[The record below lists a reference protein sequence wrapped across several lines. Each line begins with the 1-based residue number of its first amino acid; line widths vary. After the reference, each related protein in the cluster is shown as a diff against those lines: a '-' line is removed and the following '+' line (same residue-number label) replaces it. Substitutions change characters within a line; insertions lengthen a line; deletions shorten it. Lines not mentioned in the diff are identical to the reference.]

1 MKMIKNKKILRVIK
15 TVLIGTLIIF
25 GISFTTYEITNTK
38 KENEKLKVQIE
49 QLEKENHDVKYNN
62 WYLMEE
68 NARIN
73 MINQDMWELYYSMV
87 TEYNGE
93 YEYYE

>member
-1 MKMIKNKKILRVIK
+1 MKKVFNKKSLKVLGLLILLISVVIMLCF
-15 TVLIGTLIIF
+15 V
-25 GISFTTYEITNTK
+25 ISSN
-38 KENEKLKVQIE
+38 KENEKLKNQIA
-49 QLEKENHDVKYNN
+49 QLEKENYDIKYNN

-73 MINQDMWELYYSMV
+73 MINQEVWGLYYNMV

>member
-1 MKMIKNKKILRVIK
+1 MFGLLILLISVVVMLCFVI
-15 TVLIGTLIIF
+15 
-25 GISFTTYEITNTK
+25 SSN
-38 KENEKLKVQIE
+38 KENEKLKNQIA
-49 QLEKENHDVKYNN
+49 QLEKENYDIKYNN

>member
-1 MKMIKNKKILRVIK
+1 MKKVFNKKNLKVFELLILLISVVVMLCFVI
-15 TVLIGTLIIF
+15 
-25 GISFTTYEITNTK
+25 SSN
-38 KENEKLKVQIE
+38 KENEKLKNQIAE
-49 QLEKENHDVKYNN
+49 LEKENYDIKYNN

>member
-1 MKMIKNKKILRVIK
+1 MKKIFNKKNLK
-15 TVLIGTLIIF
+15 WLGVLILIIST
-25 GISFTTYEITNTK
+25 IVMLCLVINTN
-38 KENEKLKVQIE
+38 KENEKLKVQIT

>member
-1 MKMIKNKKILRVIK
+1 MKKIFSKKNLKVFGLLILLISVVVMLCFVI
-15 TVLIGTLIIF
+15 
-25 GISFTTYEITNTK
+25 SSN
-38 KENEKLKVQIE
+38 KENEKLKNQIA
-49 QLEKENHDVKYNN
+49 QLEKENYDIKYNN

>member
-1 MKMIKNKKILRVIK
+1 MKKFFNKKNLNWLG
-15 TVLIGTLIIF
+15 VLILII
-25 GISFTTYEITNTK
+25 STITMLCLVINTN
-38 KENEKLKVQIE
+38 KENEKLKVQIA
-49 QLEKENHDVKYNN
+49 QLKKENYDVKYNN

>member
-1 MKMIKNKKILRVIK
+1 MQKVFNRKNLKVFGLLILLISVVVMLCFVI
-15 TVLIGTLIIF
+15 
-25 GISFTTYEITNTK
+25 SSN
-38 KENEKLKVQIE
+38 KENEKLKNQIA
-49 QLEKENHDVKYNN
+49 QLEKENYDIKYNN

>member
-1 MKMIKNKKILRVIK
+1 MKKVFNKKNLKVFGLLILLISVVVMLCLVI
-15 TVLIGTLIIF
+15 
-25 GISFTTYEITNTK
+25 SSN
-38 KENEKLKVQIE
+38 KENEKLKNQIA
-49 QLEKENHDVKYNN
+49 QLEKENYDIKYNN

>member
-1 MKMIKNKKILRVIK
+1 MLC
-15 TVLIGTLIIF
+15 F
-25 GISFTTYEITNTK
+25 DISSN
-38 KENEKLKVQIE
+38 KENEKLKNQIAE
-49 QLEKENHDVKYNN
+49 LEKENYDIKYNN

>member
-1 MKMIKNKKILRVIK
+1 MKKVFNKKNLK
-15 TVLIGTLIIF
+15 WLGVLILIIST
-25 GISFTTYEITNTK
+25 IIMLCLVINTN
-38 KENEKLKVQIE
+38 KENEKLKVQIA
-49 QLEKENHDVKYNN
+49 QLEKENYDVKYNN

>member
-1 MKMIKNKKILRVIK
+1 MKKVFNKKNLKVFGLLILLISVVVMSCFVI
-15 TVLIGTLIIF
+15 
-25 GISFTTYEITNTK
+25 SSN
-38 KENEKLKVQIE
+38 KENEKLKNQIA
-49 QLEKENHDVKYNN
+49 QLEKENYDIKYNN

>member
-1 MKMIKNKKILRVIK
+1 MNKVFNKKNLK
-15 TVLIGTLIIF
+15 WLGVLILIIST
-25 GISFTTYEITNTK
+25 IIMLCLVINTN
-38 KENEKLKVQIE
+38 KENEKLKVQIA
-49 QLEKENHDVKYNN
+49 QLEKENYDVKYNN

>member
-1 MKMIKNKKILRVIK
+1 MKKVFNKKNLKVLGLLILLISVVIMLCF
-15 TVLIGTLIIF
+15 V
-25 GISFTTYEITNTK
+25 ISSN
-38 KENEKLKVQIE
+38 KENEKLKNQIA
-49 QLEKENHDVKYNN
+49 QLEKENYDIKYNN

>member
-1 MKMIKNKKILRVIK
+1 MKKVFNKKNLKVFGLLILLISVVVMLCFVI
-15 TVLIGTLIIF
+15 
-25 GISFTTYEITNTK
+25 SSN
-38 KENEKLKVQIE
+38 KENEKLKNQIA
-49 QLEKENHDVKYNN
+49 QLEKENYDIKYNN
-62 WYLMEE
+62 WCLMEE

-93 YEYYE
+93 YEYDE

>member
-1 MKMIKNKKILRVIK
+1 MKKIFNKKNLK
-15 TVLIGTLIIF
+15 WLGVLILIIST
-25 GISFTTYEITNTK
+25 IVMLCLVINTN
-38 KENEKLKVQIE
+38 KENEKLKVQIT

-62 WYLMEE
+62 WYLTEE

>member
-1 MKMIKNKKILRVIK
+1 MLCLVIN
-15 TVLIGTLIIF
+15 
-25 GISFTTYEITNTK
+25 TN
-38 KENEKLKVQIE
+38 KENEKLKVQIA
-49 QLEKENHDVKYNN
+49 QLEKENYDVKYNN

>member
-1 MKMIKNKKILRVIK
+1 MKKVFNKKNLKVFGLLILLILVVAMLFFVI
-15 TVLIGTLIIF
+15 
-25 GISFTTYEITNTK
+25 SSN
-38 KENEKLKVQIE
+38 KENEKLKNQIA
-49 QLEKENHDVKYNN
+49 QLEKENYDIKYNN

>member
-1 MKMIKNKKILRVIK
+1 MKKVFNKKNLKVFGLLILLISVVVMLCFVI
-15 TVLIGTLIIF
+15 
-25 GISFTTYEITNTK
+25 SSN
-38 KENEKLKVQIE
+38 KENEKLKNQIAE
-49 QLEKENHDVKYNN
+49 LEKENYDIKYNN

-87 TEYNGE
+87 TEYNDE

>member
-1 MKMIKNKKILRVIK
+1 MKKVFNKKSLKVFGLLILLISVVIMLCF
-15 TVLIGTLIIF
+15 V
-25 GISFTTYEITNTK
+25 ISSN
-38 KENEKLKVQIE
+38 KENEKLKNQIA
-49 QLEKENHDVKYNN
+49 QLEKENYDIKYNN

-73 MINQDMWELYYSMV
+73 MINQEVWGLYYNMV

>member
-1 MKMIKNKKILRVIK
+1 MKKVFNKKNLK
-15 TVLIGTLIIF
+15 WFGVLILIIPT
-25 GISFTTYEITNTK
+25 IVMLCLVININ
-38 KENEKLKVQIE
+38 KENEKLKVQIT

>member
-1 MKMIKNKKILRVIK
+1 MKKVFNKKNLKVFGLLILLISVVVMLCFVI
-15 TVLIGTLIIF
+15 
-25 GISFTTYEITNTK
+25 SNN
-38 KENEKLKVQIE
+38 KENEKLKNQIA
-49 QLEKENHDVKYNN
+49 QLEKENYDIKYNN

>member
-1 MKMIKNKKILRVIK
+1 MKKVFNKKNLK
-15 TVLIGTLIIF
+15 WLGVLILIIST
-25 GISFTTYEITNTK
+25 IVMLCLVINTN
-38 KENEKLKVQIE
+38 KEKEKLKVQIT

>member
-1 MKMIKNKKILRVIK
+1 MKKVFNKKNLKVLGLLILLISVIIMLCF
-15 TVLIGTLIIF
+15 V
-25 GISFTTYEITNTK
+25 ISSN
-38 KENEKLKVQIE
+38 KENKKLKNQIA
-49 QLEKENHDVKYNN
+49 QLEKENYDIKYNN

-73 MINQDMWELYYSMV
+73 MINHDMWELYYSMA

>member
-1 MKMIKNKKILRVIK
+1 MKKVFNKKNLK
-15 TVLIGTLIIF
+15 WLGVLILIIST
-25 GISFTTYEITNTK
+25 IVVLCLVINTN
-38 KENEKLKVQIE
+38 KENEKLKVQIT

>member
-1 MKMIKNKKILRVIK
+1 MKKVFNKKNLKVFGLLILLISVVVMLCFVI
-15 TVLIGTLIIF
+15 
-25 GISFTTYEITNTK
+25 SSN
-38 KENEKLKVQIE
+38 KENEKLKNQIAE
-49 QLEKENHDVKYNN
+49 LEKENYDIKYNN

-93 YEYYE
+93 YEYYK

>member
-1 MKMIKNKKILRVIK
+1 MKKVFNKKNLKWLGILI
-15 TVLIGTLIIF
+15 LIIST
-25 GISFTTYEITNTK
+25 IVMLCLVINTN
-38 KENEKLKVQIE
+38 KENEKLKVQIT

>member
-1 MKMIKNKKILRVIK
+1 MKKVFSKKNLKWFG
-15 TVLIGTLIIF
+15 VLILIIST
-25 GISFTTYEITNTK
+25 IVMLCLVINTN
-38 KENEKLKVQIE
+38 KENENLKVQIT

>member
-1 MKMIKNKKILRVIK
+1 MKKVFNKKNLK
-15 TVLIGTLIIF
+15 WLGVLILIIST
-25 GISFTTYEITNTK
+25 IIILCLVINTN
-38 KENEKLKVQIE
+38 KENEKLKVQIA
-49 QLEKENHDVKYNN
+49 QLEKENYDVKYNN

>member
-1 MKMIKNKKILRVIK
+1 MKKVFSKKNLKVFGLLILLISVVVMLCFVI
-15 TVLIGTLIIF
+15 
-25 GISFTTYEITNTK
+25 SSN
-38 KENEKLKVQIE
+38 KENEKLKNQIA
-49 QLEKENHDVKYNN
+49 QLEKENYDIKYNN

>member
-1 MKMIKNKKILRVIK
+1 MKKVFNKKNLKVFGLLILLISVVVMLCLVIN
-15 TVLIGTLIIF
+15 
-25 GISFTTYEITNTK
+25 TN
-38 KENEKLKVQIE
+38 KENEKLKVQIT

>member
-1 MKMIKNKKILRVIK
+1 MKKVFNKKNLKVFGLLILLISVVVMLCFVI
-15 TVLIGTLIIF
+15 
-25 GISFTTYEITNTK
+25 SSN
-38 KENEKLKVQIE
+38 KENEKLKNQIAE
-49 QLEKENHDVKYNN
+49 LEKENYDIKYNN

-87 TEYNGE
+87 AEYNGE

>member
-1 MKMIKNKKILRVIK
+1 MKKIFNQKTLKIFLILISIIMLCYVI
-15 TVLIGTLIIF
+15 
-25 GISFTTYEITNTK
+25 STN
-38 KENEKLKVQIE
+38 KENEKLKMQIT
-49 QLEKENHDVKYNN
+49 QLETENNDVKYEN

-87 TEYNGE
+87 STYNGE

>member
-1 MKMIKNKKILRVIK
+1 MKKVFNKKNLK
-15 TVLIGTLIIF
+15 WLGVLILII
-25 GISFTTYEITNTK
+25 STTIMLCLVINTN
-38 KENEKLKVQIE
+38 KENEKLKVQIA
-49 QLEKENHDVKYNN
+49 QLEKENYDVKYNN

>member
-1 MKMIKNKKILRVIK
+1 MKKVFNKKNLKVFGLLILLISVVVMLCFVI
-15 TVLIGTLIIF
+15 
-25 GISFTTYEITNTK
+25 SSN
-38 KENEKLKVQIE
+38 KENEKLKNQITE
-49 QLEKENHDVKYNN
+49 LEKENYDIKYNN
-62 WYLMEE
+62 WCLMEE

>member
-1 MKMIKNKKILRVIK
+1 MKKVFNKKDLKRLG
-15 TVLIGTLIIF
+15 VLILIIST
-25 GISFTTYEITNTK
+25 IVMLCLVINTN
-38 KENEKLKVQIE
+38 KENEKLEVQVV
-49 QLEKENHDVKYNN
+49 QLEKENNDVKYNN

>member
-1 MKMIKNKKILRVIK
+1 MKKVFNKKNLKVFGLLILLISVVVMLCFVI
-15 TVLIGTLIIF
+15 
-25 GISFTTYEITNTK
+25 SSN
-38 KENEKLKVQIE
+38 KENEKLKNQIAE
-49 QLEKENHDVKYNN
+49 LEKENYDIKYNN

>member
-1 MKMIKNKKILRVIK
+1 MKKIFSKKNLKVFGLLILLISVVIM
-15 TVLIGTLIIF
+15 LCFII
-25 GISFTTYEITNTK
+25 SSN
-38 KENEKLKVQIE
+38 KENEKLKNQIA
-49 QLEKENHDVKYNN
+49 QLEKENYDIKYNN

>member
-1 MKMIKNKKILRVIK
+1 MKKVFNKKNLK
-15 TVLIGTLIIF
+15 WFGVLILLISVVVMLCF
-25 GISFTTYEITNTK
+25 VISSN
-38 KENEKLKVQIE
+38 KENEKLKNQIA
-49 QLEKENHDVKYNN
+49 QLEKENYDIKYNN

>member
-1 MKMIKNKKILRVIK
+1 MKKVFNKKNLKVFGLLILLISVVVMLCFVI
-15 TVLIGTLIIF
+15 
-25 GISFTTYEITNTK
+25 SSN
-38 KENEKLKVQIE
+38 KENEKLKNQIA
-49 QLEKENHDVKYNN
+49 QLEKENYDIKYNN

-73 MINQDMWELYYSMV
+73 MINQDMWKLYYSKV

-93 YEYYE
+93 YDYYE

>member
-1 MKMIKNKKILRVIK
+1 MKKVFNKKNLKVFGLLILLISVVVMLCFVIN
-15 TVLIGTLIIF
+15 
-25 GISFTTYEITNTK
+25 SN
-38 KENEKLKVQIE
+38 KENEKLKNQIA
-49 QLEKENHDVKYNN
+49 QLEKENYDIKYNN